1 MIDPNELA
9 PLKASVEWRG
19 NEGHFEEQ
27 CLAPEQPS
35 RFSLR
40 PVDVFRDLGMTLSQR
55 TFGVGA
61 APDNR
66 RSANKDS
73 PYARSK

>member
-1 MIDPNELA
+1 VIDPNELA

-35 RFSLR
+35 RFPLR
-40 PVDVFRDLGMTLSQR
+40 PVDVFRDLGMTEEIISTYLWR
-55 TFGVGA
+55 WRCAG
-61 APDNR
+61 
-66 RSANKDS
+66 
-73 PYARSK
+73 